1 MVQCIWEL
9 ETFWNRWKAEY
20 KDQHTGSEAMEGD
33 TQIMESLCELQRI
46 WTLLGRAPDATED
59 V

>member
-20 KDQHTGSEAMEGD
+20 KDQHTGGEAMEGD
-33 TQIMESLCELQRI
+33 MQIMEG
-46 WTLLGRAPDATED
+46 LL
-59 V
+59 

>member
-20 KDQHTGSEAMEGD
+20 KDQHTGGEAMEGD
-33 TQIMESLCELQRI
+33 TQIMEG
-46 WTLLGRAPDATED
+46 LLRTTKDLDTIRERARCH
-59 V
+59 